1 MSVSEPTERDRLR
14 ELPDDL
20 LHRILRFLDT
30 RQVVTDLSSLSLRWR
45 YLWATLPFIT
55 LRSGYNVS
63 EKFGNLLLLLLDGTV
78 PLRTFC
84 LHSCYWKNIEYEHRW
99 LRHALTRGLCVL
111 ELNLS
116 SGHRFQL
123 PECVFSCTTLE
134 EFNLFTT
141 SMESIAPRSV
151 CLPGLKK
158 LLLHAV
164 RFADPSVAEKISSG
178 CPALEDLSL
187 SLCSLGS
194 FKILSDTLK
203 ILSITNC
210 HSEEIHVSAPNLC
223 SLRLTVS
230 GEVHLDGMP
239 FLVSAQVHLC
249 DGGVQ
254 YLAQSGYDLAAALCN
269 AQHLELFRFNL
280 FLQDI
285 TGGSALEGL
294 SFCKLKNLY
303 IGEWRVADFYGP
315 LAYFL
320 WCAPN
325 LVALT
330 LDQWKLYQLHNGN
343 ANLEVLEKK
352 SKVELKLVSSLTR
365 DLETLL
371 IRLSK
376 GDDTGEFRKVRR
388 LLKEKT
394 KPKETDSVVLDPFF
408 SSQLLCSTIVLLFI
422 DIKVCTWLLALC

>member
-1 MSVSEPTERDRLR
+1 MSVPEPAERDRLS

-30 RQVVTDLSSLSLRWR
+30 RQVVTELSCLSRRWR

-63 EKFGNLLLLLLDGTV
+63 EKFGNLLLLLRDGTV

-84 LHSCYWKNIEYEHRW
+84 LHSCYWKNFEYERRW

-116 SGHRFQL
+116 SRDCFQL

-134 EFNLFTT
+134 EFNLLATT
-141 SMESIAPRSV
+141 AMESIAPRSV
-151 CLPGLKK
+151 CLPWLKK
-158 LLLHAV
+158 LHLHFV
-164 RFADPSVAEKISSG
+164 HFVDPSVAEKINSG

-187 SLCSLGS
+187 SECFLGS

-203 ILSITNC
+203 ILSISNC
-210 HSEEIHVSAPNLC
+210 HYEEIHVSAPNLC
-223 SLRLTVS
+223 SLRLTVF
-230 GEVHLDGMP
+230 GKVHLDGMP
-239 FLVSAQVHLC
+239 FLVSAWVYLC

-285 TGGSALEGL
+285 MGSSALEGL
-294 SFCKLKNLY
+294 SFCKLKSLY

-320 WCAPN
+320 GHAPN

-330 LDQWKLYQLHNGN
+330 LDQWKLYQIHNGN
-343 ANLEVLEKK
+343 TNLEALEKEP
-352 SKVELKLVSSLTR
+352 KVELKLVSALTR
-365 DLETLL
+365 DLERLL

-376 GDDTGEFRKVRR
+376 GDDIGEFRKMRC

-394 KPKETDSVVLDPFF
+394 KPKETE
-408 SSQLLCSTIVLLFI
+408 IVWF
-422 DIKVCTWLLALC
+422 